1 MCDRCVEL
9 DRKIDHYHRLASRFI
24 DQALL
29 DGIRGLIEWA
39 EVEKA
44 GTTRIKRSK
53 GRTGLFLFSIC
64 SGTPSPRPAWS
75 CGGQTLAG
83 ALALIMFIFA
93 HFSRNEC
100 LAPA

>member
-9 DRKIDHYHRLASRFI
+9 DRKIDHYHRLASRFT

-44 GTTRIKRSK
+44 GTSPGSNAVRA
-53 GRTGLFLFSIC
+53 GLASFFSAFAA
-64 SGTPSPRPAWS
+64 GHLRPARRGPVAVKLW
-75 CGGQTLAG
+75 QVHWPL
-83 ALALIMFIFA
+83 
-93 HFSRNEC
+93 
-100 LAPA
+100 